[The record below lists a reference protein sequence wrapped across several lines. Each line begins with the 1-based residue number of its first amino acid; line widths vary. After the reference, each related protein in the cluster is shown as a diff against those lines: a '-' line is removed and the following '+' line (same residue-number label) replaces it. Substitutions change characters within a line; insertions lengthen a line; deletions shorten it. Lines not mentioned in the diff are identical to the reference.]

1 MIIDSHQ
8 HFWNYDPIKD
18 SWIDDSMSVLKRDF
32 LPKTLK
38 EIYKMNSVYG
48 CVSVQ
53 ADQSEKE
60 TVFLLNHASKN
71 SFIKGIVGWLDIKS
85 PKLDELL
92 SFYSKNPLFKG
103 LRHIVQNEKEKDFML
118 NSDFQRGLNCLNK
131 YSLTYDILIKHNQMD
146 QTIKMVKRN
155 PNQIFIL
162 DHIGKPNILKKVD
175 PLWKK
180 NILKLSSYE
189 NVYCKVSG
197 LVTETKFLKWNINDF
212 SPYLEMVFDSFGID
226 RIMYGSDWPVC
237 LLASNFKDTLDILN
251 YHISSFSDNE
261 KNKIMSLNAIKAYDL
276 SI

>member
-1 MIIDSHQ
+1 MTIDSHQ

-38 EIYKMNSVYG
+38 ETYKINSVYG

-60 TVFLLNHASKN
+60 TVFLLNHASN
-71 SFIKGIVGWLDIKS
+71 NTFIKGIVGWLDIKS

-92 SFYSKNPLFKG
+92 SFYSKNPFFKG
-103 LRHIVQNEKEKDFML
+103 LRHIVQDEKEKDFML

-131 YSLTYDILIKHNQMD
+131 YSLTYDILIKHHQMD
-146 QTIKMVKRN
+146 QTIKMVKKN

-162 DHIGKPNILKKVD
+162 DHIGKPDILKKVD
-175 PLWKK
+175 TLWKK

-197 LVTETKFLKWNINDF
+197 LVTETKFLKWKISDF
-212 SPYLEMVFDSFGID
+212 NPYLEVVFKAFGID

-237 LLASNFKDTLDILN
+237 LLASDFKDTLDILN
-251 YHISSFSDNE
+251 YHISSFSENE
-261 KNKIMSLNAIKAYDL
+261 KNKVMSLNAIKAYNL

>member
-85 PKLDELL
+85 L
-92 SFYSKNPLFKG
+92 S
-103 LRHIVQNEKEKDFML
+103 
-118 NSDFQRGLNCLNK
+118 
-131 YSLTYDILIKHNQMD
+131 LI
-146 QTIKMVKRN
+146 
-155 PNQIFIL
+155 
-162 DHIGKPNILKKVD
+162 
-175 PLWKK
+175 
-180 NILKLSSYE
+180 
-189 NVYCKVSG
+189 
-197 LVTETKFLKWNINDF
+197 
-212 SPYLEMVFDSFGID
+212 
-226 RIMYGSDWPVC
+226 
-237 LLASNFKDTLDILN
+237 
-251 YHISSFSDNE
+251 HISE
-261 KNKIMSLNAIKAYDL
+261 PTRPY
-276 SI
+276 